1 MRITG
6 LKKPVD
12 QAEVLRVLRSHIGDT
27 SSDLKQLSIKITEG
41 EMITLDYDWA
51 LEQDLKDLGVR
62 VS

>member
-6 LKKPVD
+6 LKKPVN
-12 QAEVLRVLRSHIGDT
+12 QAEVLKVLRDHIGDT
-27 SSDLKQLSIKITEG
+27 TSDLKQLSQKITEG

-62 VS
+62 VN